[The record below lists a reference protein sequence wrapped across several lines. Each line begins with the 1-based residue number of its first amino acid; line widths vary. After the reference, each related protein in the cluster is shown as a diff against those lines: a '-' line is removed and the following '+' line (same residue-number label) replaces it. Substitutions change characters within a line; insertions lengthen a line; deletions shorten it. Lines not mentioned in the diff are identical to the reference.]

1 MLCIFWA
8 KLYKIVDLWGKN
20 TLSHKSRKIH
30 WNLLDHMQMILN
42 FYNALHF
49 TFRHLT
55 LREYA
60 WLHCAHLQD
69 KEFTL
74 KVTFALPI
82 FYFNKRLFQ
91 LFRSTIFL
99 RKITRKISRVL
110 KIQRLQIWQHF
121 ESLVLA
127 EVEAEK
133 IKRLCVFR
141 CWSKITILIPHRII
155 WTEQFDKVVMILT
168 KRLGG

>member
-1 MLCIFWA
+1 METAKPKRVWTVLNLFSYVHVHQVEICLNDFLFHKDQSAQWVNMFLFPIFWA

-82 FYFNKRLFQ
+82 FFQ
-91 LFRSTIFL
+91 
-99 RKITRKISRVL
+99 
-110 KIQRLQIWQHF
+110 
-121 ESLVLA
+121 
-127 EVEAEK
+127 
-133 IKRLCVFR
+133 
-141 CWSKITILIPHRII
+141 
-155 WTEQFDKVVMILT
+155 
-168 KRLGG
+168 